1 MANSLTEGVNQGLKN
16 DTVVRI
22 SLSHPLAN
30 VVDLS
35 NPVFALHFLN
45 FLFIPP
51 PLGISDSF
59 GSRVKIPFV
68 TITTNFNAFG
78 DGERDGN

>member
-51 PLGISDSF
+51 PSPLG
-59 GSRVKIPFV
+59 VKIPLV
-68 TITTNFNAFG
+68 AITTNFNAFG